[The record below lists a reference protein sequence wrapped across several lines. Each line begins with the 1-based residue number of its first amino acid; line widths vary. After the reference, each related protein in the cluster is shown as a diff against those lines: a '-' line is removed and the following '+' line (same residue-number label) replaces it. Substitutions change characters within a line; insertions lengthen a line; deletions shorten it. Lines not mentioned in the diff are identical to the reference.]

1 MKFRICRCNI
11 FPVKEGVN
19 IILKHI
25 RLFLDAQKKKSKP
38 MRTIAISFFGIIFVG
53 TVLLMLPISS
63 TAHKGTDWLTAL
75 FTATSATCVTG
86 LVVVETATYW
96 TAFGQAV
103 ILFLIQIGGLGF
115 MTIISIFFFMIKHRV
130 GLRERIVMMQSLN
143 LYKLDG
149 VVRLIKHVL
158 VGTLCFEVAGALIMM
173 TRFIP
178 DYGLGKGIWCGVF
191 HSVSA
196 FCNAGFDII
205 GTRNG
210 VSGAMV
216 YADSPVI
223 LLTLSTLLVI
233 GGLGFFVWEDFY
245 SKRSLKRLQVHSKI
259 ALLVTAI
266 LLVSGTVGFMLLEY
280 SNKGTLGN
288 FGFGQKL
295 LNAYFQ
301 SATPRTAGFNS
312 IDQGLMTDGGKV
324 LTIVLMFIGAGGG
337 STAGGVKTVT
347 VGVLFISFLSVL
359 FNKRDVVVFSRRID
373 QRQITN
379 ASALVTFALLLNIFG
394 GMAISA
400 IDGFPFLHTL
410 FEITSAYATVGLSTG
425 ITPMLSSASRL
436 ILIAAM
442 FLGRVGVTTV
452 SIALIYKDDG
462 SSDIVY
468 PIENVMIG

>member
-1 MKFRICRCNI
+1 
-11 FPVKEGVN
+11 
-19 IILKHI
+19 
-25 RLFLDAQKKKSKP
+25 
-38 MRTIAISFFGIIFVG
+38 MRTIALSFFGIIFVG
-53 TVLLMLPISS
+53 TLLLMLPISTTS
-63 TAHKGTDWLTAL
+63 HTGTDWLTAL

-96 TAFGQAV
+96 TGFGQAV
-103 ILFLIQIGGLGF
+103 ILLLIQIGGLGF

-130 GLRERIVMMQSLN
+130 GLRERLVMMQSLN

-158 VGTLCFEVAGALIMM
+158 IGTMLFEVAGALIMM

-178 DYGLGKGIWCGVF
+178 DYGIGRGIWCGVF

-223 LLTLSTLLVI
+223 LLTLSTLLIV
-233 GGLGFFVWEDFY
+233 GGLGFFVWEDVY

-266 LLVSGTVGFMLLEY
+266 LLVSGTVGFMLLEN

-288 FGFGQKL
+288 FGFWQKL
-295 LNAYFQ
+295 MNAYFQ

-312 IDQGLMTDGGKV
+312 IDQGLMTDGGKA
-324 LTIVLMFIGAGGG
+324 LTIFLMFIGAGGG

-359 FNKRDVVVFSRRID
+359 FNKRDVVVFNRRID
-373 QRQITN
+373 RNQIVN
-379 ASALVTFALLLNIFG
+379 ASALVTFALMINIFG
-394 GMAISA
+394 GIIISA
-400 IDGFPFLHTL
+400 IEGLPFLHTL
-410 FEITSAYATVGLSTG
+410 FETASAYATVGLSTG
-425 ITPMLSSASRL
+425 ITPMLGPASRL

-452 SIALIYKDDG
+452 SIALVYKNES
-462 SSDIVY
+462 SSDIIY
-468 PIENVMIG
+468 PIESVMIG